1 MDLPQRKPN
10 RLPGYDYGQNGAYFI
25 TVCTVDRKR
34 ILSDIVGDDA
44 HIVPKPIGE
53 VVEKYIRNAPE
64 IEKYV
69 IMPDHIHMII
79 RLDDG
84 AMRASPPTKNRVAGI
99 VRSIKALTT
108 KEVGEAVFQRSYYD
122 HVIRNQEDYVA
133 LAEYIQTNPLRWA
146 LRKGISCNTR

>member
-1 MDLPQRKPN
+1 MG
-10 RLPGYDYGQNGAYFI
+10 RLGFCFCVPAWRFVDCYRYG
-25 TVCTVDRKR
+25 
-34 ILSDIVGDDA
+34 VGDDA

-69 IMPDHIHMII
+69 IMPDHVHMII

-99 VRSIKALTT
+99 VRSIKVLTT
-108 KEVGEAVFQRSYYD
+108 KEVCR
-122 HVIRNQEDYVA
+122 R
-133 LAEYIQTNPLRWA
+133 
-146 LRKGISCNTR
+146 

>member
-1 MDLPQRKPN
+1 MELPQRKRN

-25 TVCTVDRKR
+25 TVCTKERKR

-44 HIVPKPIGE
+44 HIVPKPIGRIA
-53 VVEKYIRNAPE
+53 EKYIRHVPE

-84 AMRASPPTKNRVAGI
+84 AMRASPPTKNRVAGLCAPSRQIDNQSGDNVSI
-99 VRSIKALTT
+99 V
-108 KEVGEAVFQRSYYD
+108 
-122 HVIRNQEDYVA
+122 
-133 LAEYIQTNPLRWA
+133 P
-146 LRKGISCNTR
+146 